1 MITTSLKHAKRLDL
15 TVRVHF
21 EVTSDLNLM
30 SSCVLSLFVQLAFT
44 RTKQQSTLV
53 ALDLPC
59 SQLLQPNL
67 TITVIS
73 NSRLFHVPDPEH

>member
-15 TVRVHF
+15 IAREHF
-21 EVTSDLNLM
+21 EVTSDRNLLP
-30 SSCVLSLFVQLAFT
+30 SCVLSLFVQLAFKK
-44 RTKQQSTLV
+44 TKQQSTLV
-53 ALDLPC
+53 ALDLSC
-59 SQLLQPNL
+59 SQPRQPKL